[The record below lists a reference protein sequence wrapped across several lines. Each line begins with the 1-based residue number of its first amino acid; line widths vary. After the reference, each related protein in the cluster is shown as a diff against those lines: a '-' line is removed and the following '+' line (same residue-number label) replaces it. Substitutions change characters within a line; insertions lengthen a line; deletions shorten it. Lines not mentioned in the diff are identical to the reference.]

1 VQGDESILQCEY
13 CDAHVQLAGV
23 EAKKKKKP
31 QQSRPAASQ
40 APVPP
45 FGPPPTCHVA
55 QPHYSGFAWVV
66 FLIPL
71 MSIAGVAV
79 SVFMSAG
86 LSWGD
91 VELWWYEHVQ
101 PGTAYERVA
110 QPEAEAEA
118 RVQDDE
124 ALDEQET
131 DGEETDGEPEDE
143 DDEPGRVGRLFT
155 ELAQRAEEAEA
166 QKNAPRTTR
175 RRPAA
180 PKEPEGPLLTVAQ
193 AKSELEP
200 KVLECMKTAKVH
212 HVAARMGNS
221 KVGGVSIITS
231 AGRAAPTRVDG
242 IVVKLATTALG
253 RCINEAGKQVR
264 TQAFG
269 GNTIIIDVRNPAV
282 PNPLGHLPQTPA
294 RDALEAAVTALEP
307 ELKGC
312 AKKHGEEGKETV
324 ITLRIDGP
332 TGKLLSARP
341 VHTKNAFN
349 RCAEAVYGKASF
361 PKAQRHVIDYAHRIR
376 L

>member
-1 VQGDESILQCEY
+1 MGALFSLRVIRCPACHARLSVQGDESILQCEY

-23 EAKKKKKP
+23 EAKKKKKKQ

-45 FGPPPTCHVA
+45 VGPPPASHVA

-91 VELWWYEHVQ
+91 VELWWHEHVQ

-110 QPEAEAEA
+110 QPEPEPEA
-118 RVQDDE
+118 RVRGDG

-131 DGEETDGEPEDE
+131 DDEETDDESADE

-166 QKNAPRTTR
+166 KKNAPRTTR
-175 RRPAA
+175 RRPAT
-180 PKEPEGPLLTVAQ
+180 PKEPEGPVLTVAQ
-193 AKSELEP
+193 AKSELGP
-200 KVLECMKTAKVH
+200 KVLECMKAAKAH

-231 AGRAAPTRVDG
+231 AGRAAPARVDG
-242 IVVKLATTALG
+242 TVVKLATTALG
-253 RCINEAGKQVR
+253 RCIN
-264 TQAFG
+264 
-269 GNTIIIDVRNPAV
+269 
-282 PNPLGHLPQTPA
+282 
-294 RDALEAAVTALEP
+294 
-307 ELKGC
+307 
-312 AKKHGEEGKETV
+312 
-324 ITLRIDGP
+324 
-332 TGKLLSARP
+332 
-341 VHTKNAFN
+341 
-349 RCAEAVYGKASF
+349 
-361 PKAQRHVIDYAHRIR
+361 
-376 L
+376 